1 MNSNLQRQEDCIKKT
16 VKKTIAEEHKK
27 PPIQVL
33 PPEPPEQ
40 PPRPPLPKNIPIH
53 VVKMDKSSPKNAK
66 KVAIN
71 PSPSF
76 MDRNGWIT
84 REEKICIVKKTKNEP
99 KKRRRPLRKVSK
111 ESSSDI
117 FSSTEADESST
128 SLGKEEQSGRTVV

>member
-71 PSPSF
+71 PSPRWEITGFWLLSF
-76 MDRNGWIT
+76 
-84 REEKICIVKKTKNEP
+84 CQNE
-99 KKRRRPLRKVSK
+99 R
-111 ESSSDI
+111 I
-117 FSSTEADESST
+117 
-128 SLGKEEQSGRTVV
+128 

>member
-40 PPRPPLPKNIPIH
+40 PPRPPLPKNIPIQIA
-53 VVKMDKSSPKNAK
+53 KMDKSSPKNAK

-71 PSPSF
+71 PSPRCEIFGFFSS
-76 MDRNGWIT
+76 RSLKT
-84 REEKICIVKKTKNEP
+84 RENYISFAHFVCFLREVWKKNIIVNSIIQELKSKHVSLKKYTNWVK
-99 KKRRRPLRKVSK
+99 L
-111 ESSSDI
+111 
-117 FSSTEADESST
+117 TE
-128 SLGKEEQSGRTVV
+128 QN